1 MSWIRRHSTWV
12 SVVVLGVLA
21 YVPALTAAPGRM
33 PSDSKLYIYL
43 NPGRFLSD
51 ATTTM
56 DPRQFAGWVPHQHIA
71 YLWPAGPWFWL
82 FETFGVPDW
91 IAHRLWIGTLL
102 VAAGL
107 GVRWMSRVIG
117 LGPLAALVA
126 ALVYQ
131 LSPYVLP
138 YVSRTS
144 VLLLPWAG
152 LGWIV
157 GCTALAATRGRW
169 RHPAAIALIVLTVG
183 AVNATALAMIIPAPA
198 LWLIH
203 VAWRRDITWMR
214 AVTTSAKVALLS
226 MLVSLWWIVMLMIQG
241 RYGAD
246 VLAYSESLESVSFTS
261 TSTEVVRGLGY
272 WLFYIRDAFAATT
285 TASLDYL
292 ASIKI
297 IAIGVALLAC
307 CLVGI
312 VATRWAHRRYA
323 ALLIGVGT
331 ILAVGVHPIDD
342 PSPVMSALL
351 GDGEGGLALA
361 LRSST
366 RAVPVLVLGL
376 ALGAAMTVS
385 ALRRV
390 SVRMPLT
397 DSRLRADAV
406 LATAVAILAVA
417 NLPAL
422 RTGGFVDPALE
433 RDADPPASWLDA
445 AAHLDGLPDGY
456 RVLQVPGTEFGAYRW
471 GYTVDQPL
479 PALTERPLVTRD
491 LLPLG
496 SAAAMDLVFSLDDRF
511 QEGTLDVASVAPVA
525 RLLGVD
531 TVWVTGDVDFD
542 RFRLARPEIVDDLL
556 TSSAAADA
564 GLLPPVRFGEPTTV
578 RPDRPMVDEQSISD
592 GRVGEPIAP
601 VTLVPISDPVPTVR
615 VKTDEIVLS
624 GDGAGIVDA
633 AGAGVID
640 GAELIRYSASLE
652 DGLVDALRSASRL
665 VVTDTNRD
673 RAHHWRS
680 SQDVTGFTESGGA
693 GSDVLRFEGADQ
705 RLPVFDTTDEAT
717 QTISVQSGPVTAA
730 ASAYG
735 EPFAYLPEHRPV
747 MAIDGD
753 PTTSWTVA
761 DRAPAIGEFIA
772 LRAEAGI
779 DHVTLRQ
786 PDAGVDDRTIS
797 AVDVTVDERPPQRVE
812 LGPTSLEG
820 TGQRIDIEPTDGP
833 TEVVITIASTSDP
846 QPPIGDALRGVG
858 FAEIDLG
865 LGPTTEFIRLP
876 VDALDRTDEAPDTP
890 ISLLSSRL
898 RTDPTDRWRDDPEP
912 TMRRRFELARPID
925 VDADV
930 TLRLDRRAGGSV
942 LADLLGESA
951 SDDGHLTG
959 VPAARGAA
967 ALDGDPATRWITPF
981 GEPIGHGLT
990 LRGTSTAASLSV
1002 AQPQGDFSPVTQLSL
1017 TDAEGTVIVPIDP
1030 ATNGDVQLPRPV
1042 SLDDLTI
1049 AITAVET
1056 RTTIDRRFGEPIA
1069 LPAAISEIRFD
1080 GRSPEV
1086 RPVDT
1091 IAADC
1096 RADLVEL
1103 DGRPLEVTF
1112 SAGIDSLLAGEPVTA
1127 VPCEPVQRLDVGEH
1141 EVIGAASDGTGLQVD
1156 RVLLTESGPDA
1167 ASELVTPVEVTTSKR
1182 GRVIEVPACPSGC
1195 WVVVG
1200 EGYNTG
1206 WTASTDDGS
1215 LGAPTLVDGNANGWF
1230 LEPSTAPTTV
1240 RVSWTA
1246 QRPLN
1251 IAFALSALGA
1261 LLAIALVMFDRRRS
1275 DDAIDAAEG
1284 IRAPRFVDLR
1294 VHPTRRAAAVTVGA
1308 GVVASAL
1315 FVGWAWALAALLLG
1329 IPGVILR
1336 RNRLLTVIGATIV
1349 LGAGLVVV
1357 AVVRTDRPYPGAGW
1371 PIRFEWL
1378 HGWTL
1383 LGVVLLTVSTFF
1395 ATDARRRS
1403 R

>member
-1 MSWIRRHSTWV
+1 MSWIRRNSTWV
-12 SVVVLGVLA
+12 SVIVLGLLA
-21 YVPALTAAPGRM
+21 YVPALSAAPGRM
-33 PSDSKLYIYL
+33 PADSKLYIYL

-56 DPRQFAGWVPHQHIA
+56 DPRQFAGWVPHQHIS

-82 FETFGVPDW
+82 FDLLGVPDW

-102 VAAGL
+102 IAAGL

-117 LGPLAALVA
+117 LAPLAALVA

-138 YVSRTS
+138 YISRTS

-169 RHPAAIALIVLTVG
+169 RYPALIALIVLTVG

-214 AVTTSAKVALLS
+214 ALTTSAKVALLS
-226 MLVSLWWIVMLMIQG
+226 TLVSLWWIAMLMIQG
-241 RYGAD
+241 RYGSD
-246 VLAYSESLESVSFTS
+246 VLAYSESLDSVSFTS

-272 WLFYIRDAFAATT
+272 WLFYIRDSFAATT

-297 IAIGVALLAC
+297 IAIGAALLAT
-307 CLVGI
+307 CLIGF

-323 ALLIGVGT
+323 ALLISAGT

-342 PSPVMSALL
+342 PSPVMSVLL

-376 ALGAAMTVS
+376 ALGAAMAVG
-385 ALRRV
+385 ALRGVRV
-390 SVRMPLT
+390 HVPLT
-397 DSRLRADAV
+397 ERRIRADGV
-406 LATAVAILAVA
+406 LAVVVAILAVA

-433 RDADPPASWLDA
+433 RDADPPTSWLDA
-445 AAHLDGLPDGY
+445 AAYLDGLPDGY

-479 PALTERPLVTRD
+479 PGLTERPLVTRD

-496 SAAAMDLVFSLDDRF
+496 SAPAMDLVFALDDRF
-511 QEGTLDVASVAPVA
+511 QDGTLDLASVAPVA

-531 TVWVTGDVDFD
+531 TIWVTGDVDFD

-556 TSSAAADA
+556 TSPAAADT
-564 GLLPPVRFGEPTTV
+564 GLQPPVRFGEPTV
-578 RPDRPMVDEQSISD
+578 MQPSRPMVDEQSISD
-592 GRVGEPIAP
+592 RRVGSPIAP
-601 VTLVPISDPVPTVR
+601 VTLVAVRDPAPTVR
-615 VKTDEIVLS
+615 VKTDEVVLS

-633 AGAGVID
+633 AGAGIID
-640 GAELIRYSASLE
+640 GAELIRYSASID

-680 SQDVTGFTESGGA
+680 SQDVTGFTESGDA
-693 GSDVLRFEGADQ
+693 DSDVLRFEGADQ
-705 RLPVFDTTDEAT
+705 RLPVFDTADEAT

-753 PTTSWTVA
+753 PATSWTVA
-761 DRAPAIGEFIA
+761 DRAPATSEFIV
-772 LRAEAGI
+772 LRSDAGI

-786 PDAGVDDRTIS
+786 PDAGPDDRTIT
-797 AVDVTVDERPPQRVE
+797 AIDLTIDDRPVQRVD
-812 LGPTSLEG
+812 LGPTSLDG
-820 TGQRIDIEPTDGP
+820 AGQRIDIEPTDGP
-833 TEVVITIASTSDP
+833 TEVTITIAATSDP
-846 QPPIGDALRGVG
+846 QSPIGNALRGVG

-865 LGPTTEFIRLP
+865 LGPTTEFIRP
-876 VDALDRTDEAPDTP
+876 PIDALNVSAEAPDTP
-890 ISLLSSRL
+890 ISLLFTRL

-912 TMRRRFELARPID
+912 TMLRQFELARSID
-925 VDADV
+925 VGADI
-930 TLRLDRRAGGSV
+930 TLRLDQRAGGEV
-942 LADLLGESA
+942 LAELLGENV

-967 ALDGDPATRWITPF
+967 ALDGDTATSWITPF
-981 GEPIGHGLT
+981 GEPTGHSLT
-990 LRGTSTAASLSV
+990 LAGASTASTLSIT
-1002 AQPQGDFSPVTQLSL
+1002 QPDGDFSPITELSL
-1017 TDAEGTVIVPIDP
+1017 TDSDGTFSVPVEPTSSDVI
-1030 ATNGDVQLPRPV
+1030 QLPRVV
-1042 SLDDLTI
+1042 SLDELTI
-1049 AITAVET
+1049 EVTAVDP
-1056 RTTIDRRFGEPIA
+1056 RTTIDRRFGEPIV
-1069 LPAAISEIRFD
+1069 LPAALSEIEFD
-1080 GRSPEV
+1080 DASPGLQPVETITAECRS
-1086 RPVDT
+1086 
-1091 IAADC
+1091 
-1096 RADLVEL
+1096 DLIEL
-1103 DGRPLEVTF
+1103 DGRPLAISFT
-1112 SAGIDSLLAGEPVTA
+1112 ATTDSLLAGQPVA
-1127 VPCEPVQRLDVGEH
+1127 AIPCDPIDRLDVGEH
-1141 EVIGAASDGTGLQVD
+1141 ELIATGSATTGLQVD
-1156 RVLLTESGPDA
+1156 QVRMTEGGPDSP
-1167 ASELVTPVEVTTSKR
+1167 SELVTPVEVTESR
-1182 GRVIEVPACPSGC
+1182 RERVVVVPPCPTGC
-1195 WVVVG
+1195 WLVVG
-1200 EGYNTG
+1200 EGYNTA

-1215 LGAPTLVDGNANGWF
+1215 LGAPTLVDGNANGWY
-1230 LEPSTAPTTV
+1230 LEPSSTPTTV
-1240 RVSWTA
+1240 TVSWTA

-1251 IAFALSALGA
+1251 VAFVLSGLAV
-1261 LLAIALVMFDRRRS
+1261 LLAIALVIVDRRRA
-1275 DDAIDAAEG
+1275 DDADAIA
-1284 IRAPRFVDLR
+1284 RAPSLARWSDQ
-1294 VHPTRRAAAVTVGA
+1294 PSRRAAVLTVGA

-1329 IPGVILR
+1329 VPGILLR
-1336 RNRLLTVIGATIV
+1336 RSRLLAAIGAALV
-1349 LGAGLVVV
+1349 LGVSVVV
-1357 AVVRTDRPYPGAGW
+1357 IAVVRADRPFPGAGW

-1383 LGVVLLTVSTFF
+1383 LGVVLLTVSTLF
-1395 ATDARRRS
+1395 ATDAKRRS

>member
-1 MSWIRRHSTWV
+1 MSWIRRNSTWV
-12 SVVVLGVLA
+12 SVIVLGLLA
-21 YVPALTAAPGRM
+21 YVPALSAAPGRM

-43 NPGRFLSD
+43 DPGRFLAD

-56 DPRQFAGWVPHQHIA
+56 DPRQFAGWVPHQHIS

-82 FETFGVPDW
+82 FDLLGVPDW

-102 VAAGL
+102 IAAGL

-117 LGPLAALVA
+117 LAPLAALVA

-138 YVSRTS
+138 YISRTS

-169 RHPAAIALIVLTVG
+169 RHPALIALIVLTVG
-183 AVNATALAMIIPAPA
+183 SVNATALAMIIPAPA

-214 AVTTSAKVALLS
+214 ALTTSAKVALLS
-226 MLVSLWWIVMLMIQG
+226 TLVSLWWIVMLMIQG
-241 RYGAD
+241 RYGSD
-246 VLAYSESLESVSFTS
+246 VLAYSESLDSVSFTS

-272 WLFYIRDAFAATT
+272 WLFYIRDSFAATT

-297 IAIGVALLAC
+297 IAFGVALLAT
-307 CLVGI
+307 CLVGL

-342 PSPVMSALL
+342 PSPVMSVLL

-376 ALGAAMTVS
+376 ALGAAMAVG
-385 ALRRV
+385 ALRG
-390 SVRMPLT
+390 VRLHLPFT
-397 DSRLRADAV
+397 DHRMRADGAFAV
-406 LATAVAILAVA
+406 IVAILAVA

-445 AAHLDGLPDGY
+445 AAFLDDLPDGY

-496 SAAAMDLVFSLDDRF
+496 SAAAMDLVFALDDRF
-511 QEGTLDVASVAPVA
+511 QDGTLDVASVAPVA

-531 TVWVTGDVDFD
+531 TVWVTGDVAFD

-556 TSSAAADA
+556 TSPGAADT
-564 GLLPPVRFGEPTTV
+564 GLLPPVRFGEPTTMQ
-578 RPDRPMVDEQSISD
+578 PDRPMVDEQSISD
-592 GRVGEPIAP
+592 GRVGSAIAP
-601 VTLVPISDPVPTVR
+601 VTLVAVDDPVPTVR
-615 VKTDEIVLS
+615 VKTDEVVLS

-633 AGAGVID
+633 AGAGIID
-640 GAELIRYSASLE
+640 GTELIRYSASLD

-693 GSDVLRFEGADQ
+693 DSDVLRFEGADQ
-705 RLPVFDTTDEAT
+705 RLPVFDTADEAT

-753 PTTSWTVA
+753 PATSWTVA
-761 DRAPAIGEFIA
+761 DRAPGVGEFIV
-772 LRAEAGI
+772 LSSDAGI

-786 PDAGVDDRTIS
+786 PDAGPDDRTIT
-797 AVDVTVDERPPQRVE
+797 AIDLVVDDRPVQRVE
-812 LGPTSLEG
+812 LDHTSLNG
-820 TGQRIDIEPTDGP
+820 SGQRIDVEPTDGP
-833 TEVVITIASTSDP
+833 TEVTITIAATSAP
-846 QPPIGDALRGVG
+846 QPPLGDALRGVG
-858 FAEIDLG
+858 FSEIDLG
-865 LGPTTEFIRLP
+865 LGPTMEFIRP
-876 VDALDRTDEAPDTP
+876 PIDALSVAADAPDTP
-890 ISLLSSRL
+890 ISLLFTRL

-912 TMRRRFELARPID
+912 AMQRRFELARSVA
-925 VDADV
+925 VDADM
-930 TLRLDRRAGGSV
+930 TLRLDQRADGDV
-942 LADLLGESA
+942 LAALLGENV

-967 ALDGDPATRWITPF
+967 ALDGDTATSWITPF
-981 GEPIGHGLT
+981 GEPTGHRLT
-990 LRGTSTAASLSV
+990 LSGSSIASTLSV
-1002 AQPQGDFSPVTQLSL
+1002 TQPEGDFSPVTEL
-1017 TDAEGTVIVPIDP
+1017 EPH
-1030 ATNGDVQLPRPV
+1030 
-1042 SLDDLTI
+1042 
-1049 AITAVET
+1049 
-1056 RTTIDRRFGEPIA
+1056 RR
-1069 LPAAISEIRFD
+1069 RRD
-1080 GRSPEV
+1080 GQC
-1086 RPVDT
+1086 VD
-1091 IAADC
+1091 
-1096 RADLVEL
+1096 RADLARC
-1103 DGRPLEVTF
+1103 DP
-1112 SAGIDSLLAGEPVTA
+1112 AP
-1127 VPCEPVQRLDVGEH
+1127 PCGVARRAHHRDH
-1141 EVIGAASDGTGLQVD
+1141 RRRSTHDHRSSIRRTHRASRRHL
-1156 RVLLTESGPDA
+1156 
-1167 ASELVTPVEVTTSKR
+1167 R
-1182 GRVIEVPACPSGC
+1182 GRVRRSLTRCRPGRDDHRRVPFRSHRTRRSPARHLLHCDHRLVARRP
-1195 WVVVG
+1195 
-1200 EGYNTG
+1200 TG
-1206 WTASTDDGS
+1206 
-1215 LGAPTLVDGNANGWF
+1215 
-1230 LEPSTAPTTV
+1230 
-1240 RVSWTA
+1240 
-1246 QRPLN
+1246 
-1251 IAFALSALGA
+1251 
-1261 LLAIALVMFDRRRS
+1261 RRRS
-1275 DDAIDAAEG
+1275 LRPDRSARRGSTRVDRDRLGNDGPPGRPGAIDRGGTRCG
-1284 IRAPRFVDLR
+1284 I
-1294 VHPTRRAAAVTVGA
+1294 GA
-1308 GVVASAL
+1308 GH
-1315 FVGWAWALAALLLG
+1315 
-1329 IPGVILR
+1329 PGRGDRVEARTSR
-1336 RNRLLTVIGATIV
+1336 RGATVPHRV
-1349 LGAGLVVV
+1349 LVG
-1357 AVVRTDRPYPGAGW
+1357 
-1371 PIRFEWL
+1371 
-1378 HGWTL
+1378 
-1383 LGVVLLTVSTFF
+1383 
-1395 ATDARRRS
+1395 RR
-1403 R
+1403 